1 MTPQQNAHLDEL
13 GEHERLFA
21 DVDELVDQLVEA
33 GQLAGSPMQAGPVAE
48 CVGRV
53 VADLFELR
61 EGGEDDRPPLHPFVL
76 VGLFEQLVDDLLVE
90 HGLLAGEPGPGDLF
104 DLVGQFGH
112 ELAIGLGA
120 PHERAGQCLQRGS
133 GLFGHDPV
141 VATLDRLGVA
151 VAELLAEPSM
161 PGLTQSRIA
170 HSSDKRFSTGVPVK
184 AMRWPA
190 CSLRTACRSRGRILD
205 ELRFVEDDRRP
216 GDVGEDVEVAAE
228 QAIGRD
234 DEIAGR
240 QHARRSPS
248 PPPWPFVVA
257 P

>member
-1 MTPQQNAHLDEL
+1 MPIAHRRRDL
-13 GEHERLFA
+13 
-21 DVDELVDQLVEA
+21 
-33 GQLAGSPMQAGPVAE
+33 VAE

-104 DLVGQFGH
+104 DLVGQFGY
-112 ELAIGLGA
+112 
-120 PHERAGQCLQRGS
+120 RADDRPWSAATRTGGSMPSTRQRPLRPRPRRRHARS
-133 GLFGHDPV
+133 
-141 VATLDRLGVA
+141 AWSSA

-170 HSSDKRFSTGVPVK
+170 HSSDKRFSTGVPVS

-190 CSLRTACRSRGRILD
+190 CSLRTARPIVAGFLTNCASSRTTVAQATSARTSRSRLSK
-205 ELRFVEDDRRP
+205 P
-216 GDVGEDVEVAAE
+216 
-228 QAIGRD
+228 
-234 DEIAGR
+234 
-240 QHARRSPS
+240 
-248 PPPWPFVVA
+248 
-257 P
+257 